1 MKKRIYKKNKTA
13 RMGKGKI
20 RLGIKQQLLIGFL
33 IPVLFVILVGVIAY
47 QKAQTG
53 MEANY
58 KNAAESSLQMGM
70 QYLDIGF
77 STIGSEAVQLALDDT
92 VKNYG
97 SQSKTDLSL
106 KRTIKKDIY
115 VKVQTNT
122 FIQNIYLIPQTGKS
136 VVSSSDQNANTEQD
150 GFLSDWLDSKE
161 GQQKLTSGNG
171 MTWIGDHDLLDE
183 KLQTDHTAYAVSC
196 IAYSQDQ
203 SVAIVIDIKAENIQK
218 VLDESDYGNGSI
230 AGYLTSDGKELQ
242 NSSSDQKISFK
253 DQDFVKKAQESKK
266 QSGSSYV
273 TVNGVKYF
281 YAYNKSETNESM
293 LNLLVPVHN
302 ILSSAIQI
310 RQTTAVAVLIACVI
324 VLILGGTILQN
335 INKSMKL
342 INERLEVASKGD
354 LTSGI
359 ALYRKNEF
367 GLIASNIS
375 EMIAS
380 TRSFIQKAG
389 EIAGK
394 VELAITRVEKASDS
408 ISEFSGNI
416 AQASREIENGVTKQ
430 AEDAQDCLVQMD
442 ELSGKIEDITRD
454 TDEAGQAA
462 LVIKDIISDGMEI
475 MNDLS
480 EKSRQTSEITEQV
493 EGNIQELQQKTEVI
507 QNFVAVMNEITEKTN
522 LLSLNASIEA
532 ARAGEAGRG
541 FAVVAGEIRSLVEA
555 SRNAANEVYH
565 AVTEILDKTDQT
577 VISSRQARS
586 IVSQQTTAVEDANQL
601 FVSMN
606 GQVDDLKN
614 QMQLVVTT
622 HMVDLNKERCETL
635 QAVENIS
642 SVLEETTATS
652 VMVNDMTQ
660 NQVQLIQNLNQET
673 EGLRN
678 KMDELQRAL
687 EVFRVE

>member
-1 MKKRIYKKNKTA
+1 M
-13 RMGKGKI
+13 
-20 RLGIKQQLLIGFL
+20 
-33 IPVLFVILVGVIAY
+33 
-47 QKAQTG
+47 
-53 MEANY
+53 
-58 KNAAESSLQMGM
+58 
-70 QYLDIGF
+70 
-77 STIGSEAVQLALDDT
+77 
-92 VKNYG
+92 
-97 SQSKTDLSL
+97 
-106 KRTIKKDIY
+106 
-115 VKVQTNT
+115 
-122 FIQNIYLIPQTGKS
+122 
-136 VVSSSDQNANTEQD
+136 
-150 GFLSDWLDSKE
+150 
-161 GQQKLTSGNG
+161 
-171 MTWIGDHDLLDE
+171 
-183 KLQTDHTAYAVSC
+183 
-196 IAYSQDQ
+196 
-203 SVAIVIDIKAENIQK
+203 
-218 VLDESDYGNGSI
+218 
-230 AGYLTSDGKELQ
+230 
-242 NSSSDQKISFK
+242 
-253 DQDFVKKAQESKK
+253 
-266 QSGSSYV
+266 

-324 VLILGGTILQN
+324 VLILGGTILQK

-359 ALYRKNEF
+359 ALYQKNEF
-367 GLIASNIS
+367 GLIAANIS